1 MSRHLSENVSGNPS
15 STTRSASLLL
25 TTALACS
32 FLAALLLPATAL
44 AWGADGHRTTGYIA
58 QPLLSPVARTE
69 LVALMGELDVPKW
82 STWMD
87 EQRDRL
93 KKDVPGSGK
102 WHYDDRPVCGGPAAK
117 SDYCPNG
124 DCASEQADRLMTV
137 LANPESPVEARRQA
151 VLMLVHIVGDVHQPL
166 HAGENHDQGGN
177 QVRVMLVG
185 PLFPTN
191 LHAVWDSDLV
201 NMVLWRGPRAARDN
215 STMVRG
221 NAEALA
227 RQFSADHA
235 AWRRGSL
242 EDWIQESRGL
252 SRRWVYDPLPG
263 FQCGL
268 PTREKGT
275 NPLELPLAYL
285 EGGRRVVPGQLARA
299 GVRIAQVLNTTLEA
313 AARRRQTSALA
324 PAR

>member
-1 MSRHLSENVSGNPS
+1 MSGKPRAVGGRHWRTLQLVVAG
-15 STTRSASLLL
+15 
-25 TTALACS
+25 
-32 FLAALLLPATAL
+32 AALLLPGAAL
-44 AWGADGHRTTGYIA
+44 AWGADGHRTTGYLA
-58 QPLLSPVARTE
+58 QPLLSKVALVE
-69 LVALMGELDVPKW
+69 LQSLMGEVNVPKW

-102 WHYDDRPVCGGPAAK
+102 WHYDDRPVCGGPIAK
-117 SDYCPNG
+117 ADYCPDG
-124 DCASEQADRLMTV
+124 DCASEQADRLMSV

-151 VLMLVHIVGDVHQPL
+151 VLMLVHIVGDIHQPL

-177 QVRVMLVG
+177 QVRVLLVG

-201 NMVLWRGPRAARDN
+201 NMVLWRGPQAARDGR
-215 STMVRG
+215 TLVRG

-227 RQFSADHA
+227 RRFKGDFA

-242 EDWIQESRGL
+242 NDWMEETRAL

-263 FQCGL
+263 FECGL
-268 PTREKGT
+268 PTQEKGAS
-275 NPLELPLAYL
+275 PLELPATYL
-285 EGGRRVVPGQLARA
+285 EGGRRVIPAQLARA
-299 GVRIAQVLNTTLEA
+299 GVRMAQVLNTTLEA
-313 AARRRQTSALA
+313 AARRRQTSARPL
-324 PAR
+324 PR